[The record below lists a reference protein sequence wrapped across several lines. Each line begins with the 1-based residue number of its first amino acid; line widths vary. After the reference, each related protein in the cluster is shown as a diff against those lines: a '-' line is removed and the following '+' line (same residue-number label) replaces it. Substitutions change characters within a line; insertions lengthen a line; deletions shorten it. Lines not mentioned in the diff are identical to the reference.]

1 MTPQFASLSDFMAM
15 GGYAGFVWG
24 AWGLSVAVITALI
37 LRAIVNGRQQKA
49 RLEALRQEK
58 DAGANP

>member
-1 MTPQFASLSDFMAM
+1 M

-24 AWGLSVAVITALI
+24 AWGLSLVVITGLI
-37 LRAIVNGRQQKA
+37 LRAIVNGRSQKA

-58 DAGANP
+58 DAGSNP

>member
-1 MTPQFASLSDFMAM
+1 MIPQFASFAEFLAM

-24 AWGLSVAVITALI
+24 AWGLSVAVIAGLI
-37 LRAIVNGRQQKA
+37 LRASVSGRNQKA

-58 DAGANP
+58 DAGTSS

>member
-1 MTPQFASLSDFMAM
+1 MTPQFANLSEFLAM
-15 GGYAGFVWG
+15 GGYAGFVFG
-24 AWGLSVAVITALI
+24 AWGLSVAVIAGLV
-37 LRAIVNGRQQKA
+37 LRAILTGQQEKA

>member
-1 MTPQFASLSDFMAM
+1 MTPQFASFSDFLAM

-24 AWGLSVAVITALI
+24 AWGLSLVVITGLI
-37 LRAIVNGRQQKA
+37 LRAIVNGRSQKA

-58 DAGANP
+58 DAGSNP

>member
-1 MTPQFASLSDFMAM
+1 MTPQFANLSEFLAM
-15 GGYAGFVWG
+15 GGYAGFVFG
-24 AWGLSVAVITALI
+24 AWGLSVTVIAGLV
-37 LRAIVNGRQQKA
+37 LRAILTGQQEKA